1 MANMQMR
8 ALKRTGSVA
17 RFDAA
22 SIAGRLDA
30 VTDPWGRLIPAAET
44 EDEEIERLLL
54 PLNWLCDL
62 LEQMSRSPSDTG
74 GLRSAFEELMAR
86 LRQSSRSTLV
96 RDRLDHAAEQFAA
109 GRHGDAMQA
118 LRGLMA

>member
-8 ALKRTGSVA
+8 AVKRTSSVA
-17 RFDAA
+17 RFDAV

-30 VTDPWGRLIPAAET
+30 PADPWGRAIPTTET

-62 LEQMSRSPSDTG
+62 LEQMSRSPSDTA
-74 GLRSAFEELMAR
+74 GLRSAFDELMAR

-96 RDRLDHAAEQFAA
+96 QRRLDDAAKEVAA
-109 GRHGDAMQA
+109 GRHRDAMQA